1 MNRIIACI
9 PLLTALML
17 PAGAALSAGGAAGE
31 SVTEGQAISL
41 EQLLDEVKQSRGAE
55 QRHHR
60 ERETRFLSE
69 KNRQQA
75 LLQEARAQEQR
86 EERRADELRRQFERN
101 EVRLA
106 ELEQTFSERA
116 GELQTVFSIARQSA
130 LEAQASLRG
139 TLLTAQ
145 FNQWPVRLSEIAS
158 QPHALS
164 IEDMESLWLTILEAT
179 VQNGKIAR
187 FEAPVITAQGEEI
200 LKTVTRVGVFNA
212 VSDGRFLRYLPETE
226 KLVELSRQPPSRFTS
241 LAASLEGATSGFQ
254 PFPVDP
260 SRGAILSLIVH
271 SPDFFERI
279 DSGGII
285 GYLIIL
291 IGFIALVI
299 AVSRFVMLALT
310 RRRMDTQAKN
320 EKELRDDNPL
330 GRLHLASAQTSHLS
344 SKALAA
350 RLHETIGVESSS
362 MHRGLRTL
370 AIFAAI
376 APLLGLLGTVTGM
389 IQTFQA
395 ITLFGS
401 SDPRVMSGGISQA
414 LVTTELGL
422 SVAIPVLLVHS
433 FLNGRANRL
442 VEVLEH
448 HGTRLMAA
456 MGREH

>member
-1 MNRIIACI
+1 MNMNRIVTYI
-9 PLLTALML
+9 PLLAALAL
-17 PAGAALSAGGAAGE
+17 PAGAALAASGTTE
-31 SVTEGQAISL
+31 TEGQAVSL
-41 EQLLDEVKQSRGAE
+41 EQLLDQVKQSRGAE

-60 ERETRFLSE
+60 EREARFLSE
-69 KNRQQA
+69 KNRQQT

-86 EERRADELRRQFERN
+86 EERRANELRRQFERN
-101 EVRLA
+101 EARLA
-106 ELEQTFSERA
+106 ELEQTFTERA
-116 GELQTVFSIARQSA
+116 GELQSVFSIARQSA

-139 TLLTAQ
+139 TLLSAQ
-145 FNQWPVRLSEIAS
+145 FGEWPERLSAIAS

-164 IEDMESLWLTILEAT
+164 IEDMETLWLTILEAT
-179 VQNGKIAR
+179 VQNGKISR
-187 FEAPVITAQGEEI
+187 FEAPVITAQGEET

-212 VSDGRFLRYLPETE
+212 ISDGRFLRYLPETE

-271 SPDFFERI
+271 SPDLFERI

-291 IGFIALVI
+291 LGVIAFVI
-299 AVSRFVMLALT
+299 AVSRYVILTLT
-310 RRRMDTQAKN
+310 RTRMNSQEKN
-320 EKELRDDNPL
+320 EKEQRGNNPL
-330 GRLHLASAQTSHLS
+330 GRLHLAAAETSHLS
-344 SKALAA
+344 AKALAA
-350 RLHETIGVESSS
+350 RLHEKIGEESSS

-370 AIFAAI
+370 ALFAAI

-422 SVAIPVLLVHS
+422 AVAIPVLLVHS

-448 HGTRLMAA
+448 HGTRLMATK
-456 MGREH
+456 GGEH